1 MVRQVVSAAASAES
15 RFLQQAAILEWNIGM
30 INKRNIYGRRGS

>member
-15 RFLQQAAILEWNIGM
+15 RFLRQAAILEWNIG
-30 INKRNIYGRRGS
+30 KSQRFSTDDQ